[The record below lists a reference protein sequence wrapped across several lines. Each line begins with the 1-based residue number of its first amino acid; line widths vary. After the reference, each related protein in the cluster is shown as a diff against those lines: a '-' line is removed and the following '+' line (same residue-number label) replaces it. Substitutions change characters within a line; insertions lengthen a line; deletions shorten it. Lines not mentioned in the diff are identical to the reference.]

1 MILVAGCIFIHG
13 LTLDGVIG
21 SIRRKIAEEP
31 AVAATSRKSI
41 EKEDL
46 EELQVEDK
54 QKIKTLAIA
63 AKKS

>member
-1 MILVAGCIFIHG
+1 M
-13 LTLDGVIG
+13 
-21 SIRRKIAEEP
+21 
-31 AVAATSRKSI
+31 AATSRKSI

-63 AKKS
+63 AKKSETHIDQSSVVKSAVAPAKRRRI